1 MFESLKELMYRI
13 RNKGNATK
21 CPVQI
26 DRLYVTV
33 YGISL

>member
-1 MFESLKELMYRI
+1 MSESLKELMYRI
-13 RNKGNATK
+13 GNKSNVTK